1 MLQLFKNVSDAVKR
15 FVAIFLFAVLA
26 ACGMGASSLA
36 PENLS
41 DQNWKNGIWV
51 QKDGGNGFFVKGSPE
66 DIKVVASTKLVFAK
80 SGERVVTKVV
90 VSGPYINIFV
100 DKPLDPEGDGYP
112 NKIAVVK

>member
-1 MLQLFKNVSDAVKR
+1 MFKNVSNTVKVA
-15 FVAIFLFAVLA
+15 VAISLAVLLV
-26 ACGMGASSLA
+26 ACGMGVSSFV

-41 DQNWKNGIWV
+41 DQNWKNGIWI
-51 QKDGGNGFFVKGSPE
+51 QKDGGNGFFVKGSID
-66 DIKVVASTKLVFAK
+66 DIKVAASTKLIFAK

-112 NKIAVVK
+112 NKVAVAK